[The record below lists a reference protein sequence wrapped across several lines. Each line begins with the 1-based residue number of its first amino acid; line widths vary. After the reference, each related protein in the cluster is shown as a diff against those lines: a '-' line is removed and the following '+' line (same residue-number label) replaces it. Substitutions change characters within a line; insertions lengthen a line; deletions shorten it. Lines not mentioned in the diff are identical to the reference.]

1 MRKIEFNELKLKN
14 INDEET
20 FYQAYL
26 KKLQKNINTDN
37 SFNVPIKQYEI
48 FFLNI
53 LGGKLILLNK
63 DYINNTDNANSK
75 LFYDYSIALKVYNLM
90 LDIIDGIEA
99 EGDEFNEL
107 YKNERLQK
115 DKEIEQL
122 KKQDDILFQN
132 KQDEYDNIMNT
143 DLYNDY
149 LKLKEENKQLK
160 FEIEKLKKEIKQ
172 LSTVQDNNSG
182 FLQRLINKFK
192 NKKLL
197 KD

>member
-1 MRKIEFNELKLKN
+1 MRKIEFNELKLKD

-26 KKLQKNINTDN
+26 KNLQDTVKLDNTLN
-37 SFNVPIKQYEI
+37 LPKKQYEI

-63 DYINNTDNANSK
+63 DYINNTDITNSE
-75 LFYDYSIALKVYNLM
+75 LFFDYSIALKVYNLM

-99 EGDEFNEL
+99 EGNEFNEL

-122 KKQDDILFQN
+122 KKQDDMLFQN
-132 KQDEYDNIMNT
+132 KQDECNDVMNK
-143 DLYNDY
+143 DIYNNY
-149 LKLKEENKQLK
+149 LKLNEENKQLK
-160 FEIEKLKKEIKQ
+160 LENEKLKEEIKQ
-172 LSTVQDNNSG
+172 LSIEQHNNIS
-182 FLQRLINKFK
+182 FFQRLINRFK
-192 NKKLL
+192 NKKLP
-197 KD
+197 KN

>member
-37 SFNVPIKQYEI
+37 NLHVPIKQYEI

-63 DYINNTDNANSK
+63 DYINNNDMTNSE
-75 LFYDYSIALKVYNLM
+75 LFFDYSIALKVYNLM

-99 EGDEFNEL
+99 EGNEFNEL

-122 KKQDDILFQN
+122 KKQDNMLFQN
-132 KQDEYDNIMNT
+132 KQDECNDVMNK
-143 DLYNDY
+143 DIYKNY
-149 LKLKEENKQLK
+149 LKVKEKNKQLKIENEKLKEEIK
-160 FEIEKLKKEIKQ
+160 KLSVEQ
-172 LSTVQDNNSG
+172 YDNIG
-182 FLQRLINKFK
+182 FFQRLINRFK
-192 NKKLL
+192 NKRLPKN
-197 KD
+197 

>member
-37 SFNVPIKQYEI
+37 NLNVPIKQYEI

-63 DYINNTDNANSK
+63 DYINNTDNTNSE
-75 LFYDYSIALKVYNLM
+75 LFFDYSIALKVYNLM

-99 EGDEFNEL
+99 EGKEFNEL

-122 KKQDDILFQN
+122 KKQDDIFFQN
-132 KQDEYDNIMNT
+132 KQYECNDVMNT
-143 DLYNDY
+143 DIYNNY
-149 LKLKEENKQLK
+149 LKLKEENEQLK
-160 FEIEKLKKEIKQ
+160 FENEKLKEEIKQ
-172 LSTVQDNNSG
+172 LSVEQYNNIG
-182 FLQRLINKFK
+182 VFQRLINRFK
-192 NKKLL
+192 NKRLPKN
-197 KD
+197 

>member
-20 FYQAYL
+20 FYQVYL

-37 SFNVPIKQYEI
+37 NILAPIKQYEI

-63 DYINNTDNANSK
+63 DYINNTDNTNSE
-75 LFYDYSIALKVYNLM
+75 LFFDYSIALKVYNLM
-90 LDIIDGIEA
+90 LDIIEGIEA
-99 EGDEFNEL
+99 EENEFNEL
-107 YKNERLQK
+107 YKNERLQE

-132 KQDEYDNIMNT
+132 RKDEYNDVINTNICN
-143 DLYNDY
+143 NY
-149 LKLKEENKQLK
+149 LILKEENKQLK
-160 FEIEKLKKEIKQ
+160 FQNEKLKEEIKQ
-172 LSTVQDNNSG
+172 LSLEKYNNTN
-182 FLQRLINKFK
+182 FFQRLINKLK
-192 NKKLL
+192 NKK
-197 KD
+197 

>member
-20 FYQAYL
+20 FYQVYL

-37 SFNVPIKQYEI
+37 NILAPIKQYEI

-63 DYINNTDNANSK
+63 DYINNTDNTNSE
-75 LFYDYSIALKVYNLM
+75 LFFDYSIALKVYNLM
-90 LDIIDGIEA
+90 LDIIEGIEA
-99 EGDEFNEL
+99 EENEFNEL
-107 YKNERLQK
+107 YKNERLQE

-132 KQDEYDNIMNT
+132 RKDEYNDVINTNICN
-143 DLYNDY
+143 NY
-149 LKLKEENKQLK
+149 LILKEENKQLK
-160 FEIEKLKKEIKQ
+160 FQNEKLKEEIKQ
-172 LSTVQDNNSG
+172 LSLEKSNNTN
-182 FLQRLINKFK
+182 FFQRLINKLK
-192 NKKLL
+192 NKK
-197 KD
+197 